1 MEVYKFTGTD
11 FSSKAKNF
19 LANSLLCNKNNIVSY
34 VDNRTYRIIKQNKY
48 TPSLASRIFHVFL
61 RIASINLTYILAK
74 TNNRLLE
81 KKVKPL
87 IPHIPH
93 DLDGR
98 NSYSPINFRDT
109 LFEISKFL
117 EPKDWKNLKLASK
130 HHNKVLSESLIR
142 YLNDNPHVSLHTLG
156 FTTPEKCL
164 HFIKQNAAQITS
176 INIHSVRFNNSQT
189 NELFNALIDC
199 KNLTHVNL
207 SSEIK
212 VTDQHLELLGKCLS
226 LKELHLEN
234 IEKITDT
241 GLAHIQSLKN
251 LETLDFSSNTNSNVT
266 HLGISYLTQL
276 TKLKSLEIQ
285 SFHKL
290 SYKGLKEICKLK
302 GLESLWFLALS
313 VKAKGFK
320 ELSNLENLKTL
331 GIGFAFE
338 KGNDKIIE
346 IAKLSQLQELHLSHF
361 DKYTME
367 GFLKLSNLT
376 NLKVLNLTGNH
387 DLTDKMLKVI
397 AGFHKLTFLDLSAC
411 NQVTDRGIEELQKL
425 EHLKTIKL
433 WSTGVSKSIC
443 DIITKQFSSSPKV
456 FAF

>member
-1 MEVYKFTGTD
+1 M
-11 FSSKAKNF
+11 
-19 LANSLLCNKNNIVSY
+19 
-34 VDNRTYRIIKQNKY
+34 
-48 TPSLASRIFHVFL
+48 
-61 RIASINLTYILAK
+61 
-74 TNNRLLE
+74 
-81 KKVKPL
+81 
-87 IPHIPH
+87 
-93 DLDGR
+93 
-98 NSYSPINFRDT
+98 
-109 LFEISKFL
+109 
-117 EPKDWKNLKLASK
+117 
-130 HHNKVLSESLIR
+130 
-142 YLNDNPHVSLHTLG
+142 
-156 FTTPEKCL
+156 
-164 HFIKQNAAQITS
+164 
-176 INIHSVRFNNSQT
+176 
-189 NELFNALIDC
+189 
-199 KNLTHVNL
+199 
-207 SSEIK
+207 
-212 VTDQHLELLGKCLS
+212 
-226 LKELHLEN
+226 
-234 IEKITDT
+234 
-241 GLAHIQSLKN
+241 
-251 LETLDFSSNTNSNVT
+251 
-266 HLGISYLTQL
+266 
-276 TKLKSLEIQ
+276 
-285 SFHKL
+285 
-290 SYKGLKEICKLK
+290 
-302 GLESLWFLALS
+302 ALS